1 MEPISLAGLT
11 VLASLNMGMAA
22 PEISPR
28 PAPQQLAS
36 ATCSLSGQQRVG
48 PRKYCYYNCGETVR
62 TVVIAAGRTCVFTIR
77 R

>member
-1 MEPISLAGLT
+1 
-11 VLASLNMGMAA
+11 MGMAA
-22 PEISPR
+22 SEISPR

>member
-22 PEISPR
+22 SEISPR

-62 TVVIAAGRTCVFTIR
+62 TVVIAAGRTCAFTIR